1 MGGSVGVGEGG
12 VSHGLLLEDEKDTV
26 AFMALCC
33 PHPTLWGYSYFW
45 GAAGNTGAHAL
56 NENEPL
62 SYYCESV
69 ILAMHLKISHIDTSI
84 YTTPTFL
91 F

>member
-1 MGGSVGVGEGG
+1 MCHKLKFNQTVGLSTAVNI
-12 VSHGLLLEDEKDTV
+12 
-26 AFMALCC
+26 
-33 PHPTLWGYSYFW
+33 HPVPPCGT
-45 GAAGNTGAHAL
+45 GNTGANAL